1 MTGSTYAA
9 GWPWQH
15 IARHCSALDDIK
27 EELRAAMTGRQT
39 HHGHHPFGAQWGMFG
54 GQAFGPPWGPPPRW
68 RGPKARRGDVRAAI
82 LAVLAEQPMN
92 GYQII
97 QEIAERSGGVWKPSP
112 GSIYPTLQQLEDEGL
127 VTADAEVG
135 RRTFT
140 LTDEGR
146 AYVADH
152 ADEGSAGG
160 AAAEAVRHPR
170 RGRAGPV
177 MSPYLPERSGPVRIG
192 DAERDQA
199 VAMLSEHFVAGRLT
213 QDEFEERSEHATR
226 ARYADDL
233 APLFDDLPD
242 PGELQLVQGPWSPRA
257 VRPRQQ

>member
-15 IARHCSALDDIK
+15 LARHCSAFDDIK
-27 EELRAAMTGRQT
+27 DELRAAMTGGRRT
-39 HHGHHPFGAQWGMFG
+39 HHGHNPFGAQWGMFG
-54 GQAFGPPWGPPPRW
+54 GQMFGPPFGPPPRW

-97 QEIAERSGGVWKPSP
+97 QEIAERSGGGWKPSP

-146 AYVADH
+146 AYVAAH
-152 ADEGSAGG
+152 ADEVSAPW
-160 AAAEAVRHPR
+160 EAMSAPSGDDENGLKPMLGQVATAMWQILATGTPEQQARAKDAVSELR
-170 RGRAGPV
+170 RKLYGI
-177 MSPYLPERSGPVRIG
+177 L
-192 DAERDQA
+192 
-199 VAMLSEHFVAGRLT
+199 
-213 QDEFEERSEHATR
+213 
-226 ARYADDL
+226 ADD
-233 APLFDDLPD
+233 D
-242 PGELQLVQGPWSPRA
+242 
-257 VRPRQQ
+257 QQDRS

>member
-15 IARHCSALDDIK
+15 LARHCSAFEDLK
-27 EELRAAMTGRQT
+27 EELRAAMSGGRKT
-39 HHGHHPFGAQWGMFG
+39 HHGHQHPFGGGQWGMFG
-54 GQAFGPPWGPPPRW
+54 GQFFGPPWGGPPPRW

-92 GYQII
+92 GYQLI

-146 AYVADH
+146 AYVAEH
-152 ADEGSAGG
+152 ADEVRAPWEAMGAPQHDDENGLKPMLG
-160 AAAEAVRHPR
+160 QAAAAMWQILATGTPEQQAQAKDALAELR
-170 RGRAGPV
+170 RKLYGI
-177 MSPYLPERSGPVRIG
+177 L
-192 DAERDQA
+192 
-199 VAMLSEHFVAGRLT
+199 
-213 QDEFEERSEHATR
+213 
-226 ARYADDL
+226 ADDE
-233 APLFDDLPD
+233 PQDR
-242 PGELQLVQGPWSPRA
+242 S
-257 VRPRQQ
+257 

>member
-1 MTGSTYAA
+1 MTGSAYAA
-9 GWPWQH
+9 GWPWQWM
-15 IARHCSALDDIK
+15 ARHCSSLEDLKNEWIAT
-27 EELRAAMTGRQT
+27 MGGRQT
-39 HHGHHPFGAQWGMFG
+39 HHGHPFGPQWGMFG
-54 GQAFGPPWGPPPRW
+54 GPMFGPPWGSGGPKAW

-92 GYQII
+92 GYQLI

-152 ADEGSAGG
+152 SDEVSAPWAAMTAQADDDENGVKPLLGQVATALWQILSTGT
-160 AAAEAVRHPR
+160 P
-170 RGRAGPV
+170 
-177 MSPYLPERSGPVRIG
+177 
-192 DAERDQA
+192 DQQA
-199 VAMLSEHFVAGRLT
+199 
-213 QDEFEERSEHATR
+213 R
-226 ARYADDL
+226 ARDALADLRRTLYGILADD
-233 APLFDDLPD
+233 DQD
-242 PGELQLVQGPWSPRA
+242 RT
-257 VRPRQQ
+257 

>member
-1 MTGSTYAA
+1 MTGSTYTA

-15 IARHCSALDDIK
+15 IARHCSAFEDIK
-27 EELRAAMTGRQT
+27 DELRAAMTGRKT

-54 GQAFGPPWGPPPRW
+54 GQMFGPPWGPPPRW

-127 VTADAEVG
+127 VTADAAVG

-146 AYVADH
+146 AYVAAH
-152 ADEGSAGG
+152 ADEVRSPWEAMSA
-160 AAAEAVRHPR
+160 P
-170 RGRAGPV
+170 
-177 MSPYLPERSGPVRIG
+177 
-192 DAERDQA
+192 
-199 VAMLSEHFVAGRLT
+199 
-213 QDEFEERSEHATR
+213 
-226 ARYADDL
+226 ADDDENGLKPLLGQVATAMWQIL
-233 APLFDDLPD
+233 ATGTPEQQARAKDALAELRRKLYGILADDD
-242 PGELQLVQGPWSPRA
+242 E
-257 VRPRQQ
+257 RQDRS

>member
-27 EELRAAMTGRQT
+27 EELRAAMTGRRT

-146 AYVADH
+146 TYVAEH
-152 ADEGSAGG
+152 ADEVSAPWEAMSTPTEDDENGLKPLLGQVATAMWQILAGG
-160 AAAEAVRHPR
+160 TPEQQARAREALMDLRRTLYGILAEDDADQ
-170 RGRAGPV
+170 
-177 MSPYLPERSGPVRIG
+177 ERS
-192 DAERDQA
+192 
-199 VAMLSEHFVAGRLT
+199 
-213 QDEFEERSEHATR
+213 
-226 ARYADDL
+226 
-233 APLFDDLPD
+233 
-242 PGELQLVQGPWSPRA
+242 
-257 VRPRQQ
+257 